1 MLLLVRNPMKKEQLM
16 TGIRRAMVVV
26 TLATTSAAVT
36 AAPAFAGQFAP
47 APGFASGNA
56 SCVGSVQ
63 TFAAHYGDEGQ
74 YYPQIVHGS
83 VGPAIS
89 ADATTDPPGTV
100 GEFNSSLAQAH
111 GSILA
116 CVP

>member
-1 MLLLVRNPMKKEQLM
+1 MR
-16 TGIRRAMVVV
+16 GIRRATVIV
-26 TLATTSAAVT
+26 TIASASAIVT
-36 AAPAFAGQFAP
+36 VAPAFAGQFFP
-47 APGFASGNA
+47 GPGFASGNA
-56 SCVGSVQ
+56 SCVGSVT

-89 ADATTDPPGTV
+89 ADATTDAPGTV
-100 GEFNSSLAQAH
+100 GEFNSTLAQDH

>member
-1 MLLLVRNPMKKEQLM
+1 M
-16 TGIRRAMVVV
+16 TGINRVAVI
-26 TLATTSAAVT
+26 LAAT
-36 AAPAFAGQFAP
+36 AASAIATGGPAFAGQFAS
-47 APGFASGNA
+47 APGFASSNA
-56 SCVGSVQ
+56 SCVGSVT

-89 ADATTDPPGTV
+89 ADATSDAPGTV
-100 GEFNSSLAQAH
+100 GAFNSTLAQSD
-111 GSILA
+111 GSILV

>member
-1 MLLLVRNPMKKEQLM
+1 MMKEQLM
-16 TGIRRAMVVV
+16 TGIKRAMVIL
-26 TLATTSAAVT
+26 TLASASATIT
-36 AAPAFAGQFAP
+36 AAPALAGQAYP
-47 APGFASGNA
+47 GPGFAGGNA
-56 SCVGSVQ
+56 SCVGSVT

-89 ADATTDPPGTV
+89 ADATNDAPGTV
-100 GEFNSSLAQAH
+100 GEFNSTLAQVH